1 MVKDLPEAA
10 SQEELPPVLPDD
22 IPVTMPEIPIRL
34 TISTEQQFK
43 AISDMMRSR
52 ILGVIQYQPLTAKQI
67 AQRLQAT
74 PGAIGHH
81 LRVLEEAGLVK
92 VVARRLVRG
101 IVACYY
107 TRAARIYDYEFPQDV
122 TGSHSV
128 DLDFISHARAEMM
141 DSLVS
146 YGDYEPRANSFPHA
160 RLSAEKAQEYLQ
172 RFNALLDELIEEKPD
187 PDGEI
192 YGVFFSIFKSP
203 PYIQVS
209 AIPKGDSLANK
220 GEDM

>member
-1 MVKDLPEAA
+1 MAKDQSEAA
-10 SQEELPPVLPDD
+10 DQEDLPPVLPDTV
-22 IPVTMPEIPIRL
+22 PVGMPDIPIRL

-43 AISDMMRSR
+43 AISDMVRSR

-67 AQRLQAT
+67 AQRLHAT

-92 VVARRLVRG
+92 IVARRLMHG

-107 TRAARIYDYEFPQDV
+107 TRAARIYDFDFPQDV
-122 TGSHSV
+122 TGSYSV

-146 YGDYEPRANSFPHA
+146 YGDDGLRSNAFPHV
-160 RLSAEKAQEYLQ
+160 RLSLEKAQEYLR
-172 RFNALLDELIEEKPD
+172 RFNALLDELIEERPD

-192 YGVFFSIFKSP
+192 YGVFFSLFKAP
-203 PYIQVS
+203 PYMQVS
-209 AIPKGDSLANK
+209 ATPEENTSANE
-220 GEDM
+220 GEGS

>member
-1 MVKDLPEAA
+1 MVKDRPEAA
-10 SQEELPPVLPDD
+10 GQEDMPPVLPDD
-22 IPVTMPEIPIRL
+22 VPVTMPDIPIRL

-43 AISDMMRSR
+43 AISDVMRSR
-52 ILGVIQYQPLTAKQI
+52 ILGVVQYQPLTAKQI

-92 VVARRLVRG
+92 IVARRLVHG
-101 IVACYY
+101 IVASYY
-107 TRAARIYDYEFPQDV
+107 TRAARIYDFDFPQDV
-122 TGSHSV
+122 TGSYSV

-146 YGDYEPRANSFPHA
+146 YGDYELRSNAFPHA
-160 RLSAEKAQEYLQ
+160 RLAPEKAQGYLQ
-172 RFNALLDELIEEKPD
+172 RFRALLDELIEEKPD

-192 YGVFFSIFKSP
+192 YGVFFAMFKSP
-203 PYIQVS
+203 PYMQVS
-209 AIPKGDSLANK
+209 AAPEGNAPTSE
-220 GEDM
+220 GEDS

>member
-1 MVKDLPEAA
+1 MAKDPPEAA
-10 SQEELPPVLPDD
+10 SQEELPPVLPDTV
-22 IPVTMPEIPIRL
+22 PVTMPDIPIRL

-43 AISDMMRSR
+43 ATSDMMRSR

-92 VVARRLVRG
+92 IVARRLVHG

-107 TRAARIYDYEFPQDV
+107 TRAARLYDYEFPQDV

-128 DLDFISHARAEMM
+128 DLDFFSQVRAEMM

-146 YGDYEPRANSFPHA
+146 YGEYEPHSQSFPHA
-160 RLSAEKAQEYLQ
+160 RLSPEKAQEYFR
-172 RFNALLDELIEEKPD
+172 RFNVLLNELIEEKPD
-187 PDGEI
+187 PNGEI
-192 YGVFFSIFKSP
+192 YGVFFSIFKAP
-203 PYIQVS
+203 PSVQVS
-209 AIPKGDSLANK
+209 PAPQGDSPANE
-220 GEDM
+220 GEDV